1 MFSYWER
8 ICKLCVNGIG
18 PGCRNVDLDE
28 RGRAGVD
35 GLMVHVDD
43 VLALAQVGLRGGILH
58 VLDGFFLRHDLGE
71 GEERMRLRWN
81 LDTLDAC
88 IQDIMKEKHIDD
100 Q

>member
-1 MFSYWER
+1 MLVSTAIASKHTGLSQYELR
-8 ICKLCVNGIG
+8 
-18 PGCRNVDLDE
+18 
-28 RGRAGVD
+28 RGYKQGRYPAIV
-35 GLMVHVDD
+35 
-43 VLALAQVGLRGGILH
+43 I
-58 VLDGFFLRHDLGE
+58 GE